1 MALLGNTPIK
11 LGPSPLKSPD
21 IPSCT
26 KMCLKKSIVLIKTMF
41 GKTRQITTKCHF
53 HLTQFDL
60 TNFLFILNYLRHCT
74 MFMDGGAVGGI
85 TVEDDNLTD
94 EIIDIEA
101 LECMLATGTVI
112 CMGPL
117 TAISGV
123 YTEFRME
130 PFELDTALLMVS
142 LVSEGTEG
150 EVPNPE
156 FED

>member
-1 MALLGNTPIK
+1 
-11 LGPSPLKSPD
+11 
-21 IPSCT
+21 
-26 KMCLKKSIVLIKTMF
+26 
-41 GKTRQITTKCHF
+41 
-53 HLTQFDL
+53 
-60 TNFLFILNYLRHCT
+60 
-74 MFMDGGAVGGI
+74 MDGGAVGGI

-130 PFELDTALLMVS
+130 PFELDTPLLMVS

-156 FED
+156 FEDWRRVLTTSKGHVNIAPIVPPILERKFFRLHKTQNCF

>member
-1 MALLGNTPIK
+1 
-11 LGPSPLKSPD
+11 
-21 IPSCT
+21 
-26 KMCLKKSIVLIKTMF
+26 
-41 GKTRQITTKCHF
+41 
-53 HLTQFDL
+53 
-60 TNFLFILNYLRHCT
+60 

-130 PFELDTALLMVS
+130 PFELETPLLMVS

-150 EVPNPE
+150 VVPNPE